1 MNENITERK
10 VLAVPSSG
18 GNDMP
23 LDGGTDFDVNADVDD
38 DMVMDDP
45 GMGDDN
51 MNMAKD
57 MDMGGEDNPFDTN
70 FDAGVEADE
79 DEDPQK
85 YIQQLTG
92 KLSQSLQSYEE
103 SLPQPNSGDA
113 KYVGAM
119 ILSQV
124 AKYMSGKD
132 FNEMVKSAQEKA
144 GGENGDNADGSSMED
159 VDDDMSDSD
168 GDMEL
173 NESDKKHISEILNKM
188 AGRDEEP
195 TKNVPLKQT
204 GEVGYVRSG
213 YTPKQFTK

>member
-1 MNENITERK
+1 
-10 VLAVPSSG
+10 
-18 GNDMP
+18 MP
-23 LDGGTDFDVNADVDD
+23 LGDGTDFEMDNGIAGDSGMDGT
-38 DMVMDDP
+38 DMV
-45 GMGDDN
+45 GDN
-51 MNMAKD
+51 MNTSDD
-57 MDMGGEDNPFDTN
+57 MSMDGEDNPFDTN

-79 DEDPQK
+79 ENDPQK

-124 AKYMSGKD
+124 AKYMSEKD
-132 FNEMVKSAQEKA
+132 FNEMMKDAQDKS
-144 GGENGDNADGSSMED
+144 GGNDEDNTDDSNIED
-159 VDDDMSDSD
+159 ANDDTG

-188 AGRDEEP
+188 ISGDENQ

-204 GEVGYVRSG
+204 GEVNYTRSG
-213 YTPKQFTK
+213 YVPKQFKK